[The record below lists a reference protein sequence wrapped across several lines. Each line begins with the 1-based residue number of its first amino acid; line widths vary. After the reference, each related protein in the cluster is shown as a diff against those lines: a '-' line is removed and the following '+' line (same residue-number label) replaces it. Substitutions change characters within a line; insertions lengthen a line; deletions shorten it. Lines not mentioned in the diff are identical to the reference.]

1 MRKFQITNQNNKEC
15 QFRTVSKKNILV
27 ATSLILLFF
36 SSGFYS
42 CSKKPDSKSIS
53 EGEIEYNIE
62 YLDNERDNPLIM
74 LLPKRMSVLFK
85 NNSSY
90 NQIEGFLGTFKL
102 TYILNDTEQKNYT
115 LFQLMD
121 KKYYSQTDANT
132 ISFGFQNM
140 NNVKIEYSDKEK
152 KIAGYNCKGA
162 IIKFENSEQKDIEVY
177 FTDDIAINNP
187 NQNTPFSEIKG
198 VLMEFTMN
206 LMGVNMRIK
215 TKKVL
220 NKKIEPEIFEVPEN
234 FTKVSPKEL
243 EEIVNSYNLK
253 MDKQN

>member
-1 MRKFQITNQNNKEC
+1 MRKLQITNQNIKKH
-15 QFRTVSKKNILV
+15 QFRTASKIDILI
-27 ATSLILLFF
+27 ATSLIFLFF
-36 SSGFYS
+36 SSGFFS
-42 CSKKPDSKSIS
+42 CSQKPDGKNIT

-85 NNSSY
+85 NSSSY

-102 TYILNDTEQKNYT
+102 TYILNNTQQKNYT

-140 NNVKIEYSDKEK
+140 DNIKIEYSDKEK
-152 KIAGYNCKGA
+152 KIAGYNCKNA
-162 IIKFENSEQKDIEVY
+162 IVKFKNGEQKDIEVY
-177 FTDDIAINNP
+177 YTEDISINNP
-187 NQNTPFSEIKG
+187 NQNTPFCQIKG

-215 TKKVL
+215 TRKVL

-234 FTKVSPKEL
+234 FTKVSPEEL
-243 EEIVNSYNLK
+243 EEIVNSYSLK
-253 MDKQN
+253 MEKQN